1 MADLPEPI
9 EWTPGVYQLETSDPV
24 LGGPEGIDNLQAKQL
39 ASRTQWL
46 KDQIE
51 KVISG
56 VTSIGKAVQ
65 LATAR
70 TFTLSGAA
78 TGSASFDGTA
88 NANIVVTLANSGV
101 AAGTYPKVQVNVKGL
116 VTGGA
121 ALVASDIPSLDWSKI
136 TSGKPTTTDAYGITG
151 GSLTENLRM
160 VGARSI
166 DVMASAT
173 SSWAAGL
180 HARNLSGDAVL
191 GGFGAWGNG
200 DTLRCLYVG
209 LSTSPWE
216 FGNGIRVQSDGVYIA
231 GPLTANGGGLT
242 NVPFG
247 SLAGT
252 PNNLGGYGVAFAS
265 QSEAEAGADT
275 NKPMNALRVF
285 QAIAAK
291 VIQSTESVLGIA
303 RIATQTLVNA
313 GADDSTIVTPKKLR
327 MGFAIMLAP
336 TGYIALPVWL
346 GGLIFQWGIASNV
359 PVATAGGG
367 SQGPTR
373 DVSLPLAF
381 PNDTFRIV
389 ASMNFPNMITASA
402 FTPGAAFI
410 SKSVIRLQNNYT
422 SSAGEISWL
431 CVGY

>member
-9 EWTPGVYQLETSDPV
+9 EWTSGIYQLETSDPV

-51 KVISG
+51 KVING
-56 VTSIGKAVQ
+56 ATTIGKAIQ

-70 TFTLSGAA
+70 TFTLSGAV
-78 TGSASFDGTA
+78 TGSAAFDGTA

-101 AAGTYPKVQVNVKGL
+101 SAGTYPKVQVNAKGL

-121 ALVASDIPSLDWSKI
+121 ALNALDIPDLDWSKI
-136 TSGKPTTTDAYGITG
+136 TSGKPTTLEGYGITG
-151 GSLTENLRM
+151 GSFTENVRM
-160 VGARSI
+160 VGARSV

-173 SSWAAGL
+173 TSWAGGL
-180 HARNLSGDAVL
+180 HVRTLSGADIL
-191 GGFGAWGNG
+191 GGFGAWGNN
-200 DTLRCLYVG
+200 DSVNCLYMG
-209 LSTSPWE
+209 LSSAPWN
-216 FGNGIRVQSDGVYIA
+216 FGYGVRVQADGVYIS

-242 NVPFG
+242 NVPWG
-247 SLAGT
+247 SVVGT
-252 PNNLGGYGVAFAS
+252 PNSLGGYGVSFAS
-265 QSEAEAGADT
+265 QSEAETGADT

-291 VIQSTESVLGIA
+291 VIQATESVLGIA

-313 GADDSTIVTPKKLR
+313 GTDDTTIVTPKKLR
-327 MGFAIMLAP
+327 MGVSMLLGS

-346 GGLIFQWGIASNV
+346 GGLIFQWGIATGV
-359 PVATAGGG
+359 PQATATAG

-373 DVSLPLAF
+373 DISLPIAF
-381 PNDTFRIV
+381 PTNPLRIL
-389 ASMNFPNMITASA
+389 ASMHFSTMTTPAA
-402 FTPGAAFI
+402 FAPGAIFL
-410 SKSVIRLQNNYT
+410 SSSQIRVQNNYT
-422 SSAGEISWL
+422 ASAGDIAWFA
-431 CVGY
+431 VGC